1 VYRSTKCRL
10 ARKVYNGEC
19 FGDSFQCG
27 RCQVQTKI
35 GLLRGSEQRRRHAA
49 WRTMESGLARSS
61 LRREGSS
68 ARMGDISTATTKI
81 SLNCHEPSNGG
92 VNSNVAPPTPSVR
105 PPELFTHLPPRGTVL
120 RVLLLADETS
130 FGRVPR
136 PSISPI
142 PHRRWHGE
150 ALLYPHASSRRVAV
164 PVSYPRRGNRG
175 WQPGR
180 APLVR
185 HRDHHRDHH
194 QQQQQHRTQTN
205 KTKTDRE
212 GGAK

>member
-1 VYRSTKCRL
+1 
-10 ARKVYNGEC
+10 
-19 FGDSFQCG
+19 
-27 RCQVQTKI
+27 
-35 GLLRGSEQRRRHAA
+35 
-49 WRTMESGLARSS
+49 MESGLARSS

-81 SLNCHEPSNGG
+81 SLNCHRPSNGG

-105 PPELFTHLPPRGTVL
+105 PPELFTHLPPRGIVL

-142 PHRRWHGE
+142 SHRRWHGE

-180 APLVR
+180 ARR
-185 HRDHHRDHH
+185 HSYTTATTY